1 MKIRAQ
7 LTELRMNLISVI
19 KNPDFKK
26 ERLSLREAYNTALD
40 RLIMLEISLE
50 RLKAELDIDPDVI
63 EHLKNVNKD

>member
-7 LTELRMNLISVI
+7 LAELRMNLISVT

-26 ERLSLREAYNTALD
+26 ERLSLCEAYNTALD
-40 RLIMLEISLE
+40 RLIMFEISLA

-63 EHLKNVNKD
+63 NHRENANKD

>member
-19 KNPDFKK
+19 RNPVFEK
-26 ERLSLREAYNTALD
+26 ERLPTREAYNIALE
-40 RLIMLEISLE
+40 RLIMLEMALE

>member
-1 MKIRAQ
+1 MKIRAE

-26 ERLSLREAYNTALD
+26 ERLSLREAYNTARD

-50 RLKAELDIDPDVI
+50 RLKAELDNDPEVI
-63 EHLKNVNKD
+63 EHYKNVNKD

>member
-7 LTELRMNLISVI
+7 LTELRMNLISVT

-26 ERLSLREAYNTALD
+26 ERLSLREAYNTALE

-50 RLKAELDIDPDVI
+50 RLKAELDIDPDVV
-63 EHLKNVNKD
+63 EYYKNVNKD

>member
-7 LTELRMNLISVI
+7 LTELRMNLISVT

-26 ERLSLREAYNTALD
+26 ERLSIREAYNTALE
-40 RLIMLEISLE
+40 RLIMLEIALE

>member
-7 LTELRMNLISVI
+7 LAELRMNLISVT

-26 ERLSLREAYNTALD
+26 ERLSLREAYNTALET
-40 RLIMLEISLE
+40 LIMLEISLE

-63 EHLKNVNKD
+63 EHYKNVNKD

>member
-40 RLIMLEISLE
+40 RLIMLEIALE
-50 RLKAELDIDPDVI
+50 RLKAKLDIDPDVI